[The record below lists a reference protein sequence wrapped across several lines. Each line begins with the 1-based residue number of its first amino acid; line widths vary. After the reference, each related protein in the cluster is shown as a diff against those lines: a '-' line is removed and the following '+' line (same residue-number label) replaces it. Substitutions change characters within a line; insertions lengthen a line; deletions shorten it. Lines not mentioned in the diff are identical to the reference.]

1 MLTRFATILAL
12 LAAAA
17 SQARTQTIDV
27 TPTGPIQTLTQAR
40 AAARPLR
47 RSGTTGPITIIIHAG
62 TYFLTEPLTLT
73 PEDSN
78 TTWQSPHGEH
88 PILSGGR
95 PITNWTRA
103 SNNIWTAAPPGPYFR
118 QLFGNDHRATR
129 ARPPNTGSFF
139 RFDGAGTPNTQLRLH
154 ARQGDI

>member
-17 SQARTQTIDV
+17 SQARTQTIDAS
-27 TPTGPIQTLTQAR
+27 PTGPIQTLTQAR
-40 AAARPLR
+40 DAARTLR

-78 TTWQSPHGEH
+78 TTWQSSHGEH

-95 PITNWTRA
+95 PITNWTRT
-103 SNNIWTAAPPGPYFR
+103 STNTWTADAPGTYFR
-118 QLFGNDHRATR
+118 QLFINGNRATR
-129 ARPPNTGSFF
+129 AR
-139 RFDGAGTPNTQLRLH
+139 TPNSGT
-154 ARQGDI
+154 